1 MATYKKHGTSHITAI
16 KIDHNQKI
24 NFFLLILFSA
34 LVFFASQFFSAHA
47 NAQGNFATLNLTESY
62 TENFLSPYIKKY
74 DNTFE
79 QDKLSSIIT
88 AHYKNLDID
97 QNLKSL
103 LYFGYSG
110 KEQWLSFEV
119 NNRSSKSKWFIDF
132 GDYFSGRF
140 GLLSD
145 ADIYVLDMTG
155 NVTSSP
161 TERIKIKSPIVGID
175 LPLNQRSIV
184 VFKINPYAGL
194 PTTLPLKVVS
204 EERKAKIE
212 RTRLIV
218 MATILFG
225 LVGMVFFFMAFAIAQ
240 GYALYSY
247 FSIYYVAIAA
257 FLFLHSQIILSI
269 PFLGGLIVPL
279 FLSFLAIIGLFLARI
294 FWDNDSYSDNLEKI
308 IKGSFLAVIIAPIVG
323 AFLPEFL
330 GVIKTVL
337 MFGPTFLLLFF
348 IPIITLIQSAEN
360 RNEAMPFIFG
370 WFILLFGLSIS
381 VLAVSGFMPPL
392 SAMLNAFWYALVP
405 QALFFTFA
413 LKARG
418 GAGNVN
424 LPMSRTVEIEE
435 GSSTSRVRQSKEQ
448 AEQDRLMKVIDQE
461 RRVLTELRKSEGRR
475 AEEMRLA
482 KEEADMANRAKSA
495 FLAVVTHEIRTPMT
509 GIMGMVKMLLDSG
522 LDKKQKDYAMTIQ
535 ESSDAMLALLN
546 DILDFEKIE
555 QGKMQIENI
564 SFDLPRLIQG
574 VVTLMNG
581 HATQKNI
588 ELIGSVDDAL
598 PHFVKGDPTRLRQV
612 LLNLTGNAIKFTE
625 KGSVTV
631 KAQMIKKSSDGSSCE
646 LYLGV
651 TDSGVGISKEGQKKI
666 FEAFSQADETVSRK
680 FGGTGLGLAISKGL
694 VEAMNSN
701 ININSNEGEG
711 STFFFTLTV
720 PIPNQKEAE
729 RPAAARAIIQQTDEK
744 PLRILVVDDNKINR
758 KVVVSF
764 LENTPHDILTQ
775 DSAKGALEIIEK
787 ERFDIIFMD
796 IEMPIMKGDEATRH
810 IRNNPNPKIAGIPV
824 IALTGNVKD
833 EQIIEY
839 RKSGMSGFLAKPID
853 PEKLRDL
860 ILQAGSGSLTAPKPN
875 LKGGEDTGA
884 EKPATNAYTNKLAEP
899 EDYNEPMQIKNE
911 APPVSKPAA
920 SISRTT
926 SVKRTAPPM
935 MSDNQNTIN
944 DKIEPKVTE
953 ESKKEAPAEEP
964 YVPMPPPKKVACNK
978 NEAFD
983 EEMLNSLRSH
993 LDIDAIKSMLDE
1005 VFEKSDEII
1014 VDLKMAAES
1023 KDFGLLHSK
1032 AHELKGMTG
1041 NFGLK
1046 GVALIAADIEDEAK
1060 KEQADNISTHV
1071 AQIPTALANAKA
1083 AAENWLKE

>member
-1 MATYKKHGTSHITAI
+1 MVTYKKHGTLENTTITTE
-16 KIDHNQKI
+16 HNQKI
-24 NFFLLILFSA
+24 NFFLLMVLGTV
-34 LVFFASQFFSAHA
+34 VFFAAQFVSFQAK
-47 NAQGNFATLNLTESY
+47 AQSNFATLNLTEGY
-62 TENFLSPYIKKY
+62 NENFLSPYIKKY
-74 DNTFE
+74 DQTFDE
-79 QDKLSSIIT
+79 EALSSIVT
-88 AHYKNLDID
+88 AHYKNLDIE

-119 NNRSSKSKWFIDF
+119 NNRSSKTQWYIDF

-145 ADIYVLDMTG
+145 VDIYILDMTG
-155 NVTSSP
+155 APISNPTSN
-161 TERIKIKSPIVGID
+161 TKIKNPIVKID
-175 LPLNQRSIV
+175 LPLNQKSMV
-184 VFKINPYAGL
+184 VMKINPYAGL

-204 EERKAKIE
+204 EERKTKLE
-212 RTRLIV
+212 NKRLIV
-218 MATILFG
+218 MAVILFG

-257 FLFLHSQIILSI
+257 FLFMHSQIVPSI
-269 PFLGGLIVPL
+269 PFLGGLIIPL

-294 FWDNDSYSDNLEKI
+294 FWDSDSYSDNLEKI
-308 IKGSFLAVIIAPIVG
+308 IKGSFIAVIIAPIIGV
-323 AFLPEFL
+323 FLPDLL
-330 GVIKTVL
+330 GVVKTIL
-337 MFGPTFLLLFF
+337 MFGPTLLLLFF

-360 RNEAMPFIFG
+360 RNQAMPFIFG

-381 VLAVSGFMPPL
+381 ILTLSGFMPPL

-413 LKARG
+413 LKAKG
-418 GAGNVN
+418 GSSGSH

-435 GSSTSRVRQSKEQ
+435 GASTSRVRQSKEL
-448 AEQDRLMKVIDQE
+448 AEQERLMKVIEQE
-461 RRVLTELRKSEGRR
+461 RRILTELRKSEARR

-482 KEEADMANRAKSA
+482 KEEADMANRGKSA

-555 QGKMQIENI
+555 QGKMQIESI

-581 HATQKNI
+581 HASQKGI
-588 ELIGSVDDAL
+588 ELIGQVDPSL

-631 KAQMIKKSSDGSSCE
+631 KAQMIKKSADGSSCE

-651 TDSGVGISKEGQKKI
+651 TDSGVGISKEGQQKI

-694 VEAMNSN
+694 VEAMKSN

-711 STFFFTLTV
+711 STFFFTLNV

-729 RPAAARAIIQQTDEK
+729 RPAAARTVPQQSNVK

-758 KVVVSF
+758 KVVSSF
-764 LENTPHDILTQ
+764 LENTPHDVQTQ
-775 DSAKGALEIIEK
+775 ESAKAALEIIEK
-787 ERFDIIFMD
+787 ERFDLIFMD
-796 IEMPIMKGDEATRH
+796 IEMPIMKGDEATRL
-810 IRNNPNPKIAGIPV
+810 IRNNPNPKIASIPIV
-824 IALTGNVKD
+824 ALTGNVND
-833 EQIIEY
+833 EQIVEY

-853 PEKLRDL
+853 PEKLRQL
-860 ILQAGSGSLTAPKPN
+860 IAQAGGGDLTAPKPQAVHN
-875 LKGGEDTGA
+875 DTATQAYSNQLADPKDYDEPVNFQVED
-884 EKPATNAYTNKLAEP
+884 KPV
-899 EDYNEPMQIKNE
+899 IK
-911 APPVSKPAA
+911 PSA

-926 SVKRTAPPM
+926 SVKRTAPPLV
-935 MSDNQNTIN
+935 SQEPSTSENTFDAVVIN
-944 DKIEPKVTE
+944 DAQKD
-953 ESKKEAPAEEP
+953 APDEDV
-964 YVPMPPPKKVACNK
+964 YIPMPPPKKVAN
-978 NEAFD
+978 NRNDAFD

-993 LDIDAIKSMLDE
+993 LDLEAIKSMLDE
-1005 VFEKSDEII
+1005 VFEKSEEII
-1014 VDLKMAAES
+1014 IDLKMADES
-1023 KDFGLLHSK
+1023 KDFTMLHSK

-1060 KEQADNISTHV
+1060 REKADKITMHV

-1083 AAENWLKE
+1083 AVEKWLAE